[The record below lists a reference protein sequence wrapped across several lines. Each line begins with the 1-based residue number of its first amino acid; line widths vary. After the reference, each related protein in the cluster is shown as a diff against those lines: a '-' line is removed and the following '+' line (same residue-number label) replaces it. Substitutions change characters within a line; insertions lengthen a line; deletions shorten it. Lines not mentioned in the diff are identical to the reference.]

1 MDGVASIL
9 TVVQAGIAVTKSFK
23 KLKQWKGAPES
34 LSRLKDELS
43 EFEVVLSE
51 IEALLQ
57 AQEKLDFMNHT
68 SPQSLMLASEK
79 LKRSVKDLDTFIAD
93 TLTFVSADGTLKA
106 NRTAWT
112 WNESRIE
119 ELRKRLCYSGH
130 YLALCLST
138 NMAASQIRIEQFHR
152 QRDGRYL
159 EKFDLVGKQ
168 IQLLNKNLSLSTSPG
183 GGRRGIQK
191 HIENYDI
198 HERTLTDTG
207 QSSNRQGHQPLLVRT
222 VNWAMLG
229 PERSLRFP
237 TVRPTNSSSFFF
249 ARMGFVEELKE
260 LLVTG
265 QASPLDLEHP
275 FNRTALYVSKSTAM
289 VISSR

>member
-23 KLKQWKGAPES
+23 KLKQWKGAPGS

-57 AQEKLDFMNHT
+57 AQEKLDVMNHT

-79 LKRSVKDLDTFIAD
+79 LKRSVTELDTFIRD
-93 TLTFVSADGTLKA
+93 TLTSVSDGTLKT
-106 NRTAWT
+106 NRMAWT
-112 WNESRIE
+112 WNESQIE
-119 ELRKRLCYSGH
+119 ELRKRLCCSGN

-138 NMAASQIRIEQFHR
+138 NMAASQIRIEQAHQ
-152 QRDGRYL
+152 QRAGRYL
-159 EKFDLVGKQ
+159 EKFDLVGRQ

-183 GGRRGIQK
+183 MSKRDSQK
-191 HIENYDI
+191 HIESYDVQ
-198 HERTLTDTG
+198 ERTLRETG
-207 QSSNRQGHQPLLVRT
+207 QSSNHQRDQPLSSRT
-222 VNWAMLG
+222 VDWAMLG

-237 TVRPTNSSSFFF
+237 TVRPTNSSVFFF
-249 ARMGFVEELKE
+249 ARMGFIEEMKKLF
-260 LLVTG
+260 VTG
-265 QASPLDLEHP
+265 QASPLDLEYP
-275 FNRTALYVSKSTAM
+275 FNKTALYVSKSTATVM
-289 VISSR
+289 SSR